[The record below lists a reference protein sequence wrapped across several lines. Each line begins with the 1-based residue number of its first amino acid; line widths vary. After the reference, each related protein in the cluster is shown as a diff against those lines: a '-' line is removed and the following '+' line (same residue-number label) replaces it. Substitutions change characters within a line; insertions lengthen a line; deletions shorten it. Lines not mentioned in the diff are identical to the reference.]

1 MKKKMLGVFT
11 IVICF
16 VTIVMSFAFAYESRE
31 EAPIDMARYDHTSF
45 ISAELSISW
54 GKAHAYGE
62 IDPIENNRTTITVR
76 LQRKED
82 GSWTT
87 IKTWT
92 GQNNNG
98 PCDAGGAVSISSG
111 YLYRTYVTGKVYSSA
126 GSVIETV
133 NKYSGT
139 KP

>member
-45 ISAELSISW
+45 ISAELSISG

-62 IDPIENNRTTITVR
+62 IDPIENNKTTNYGSTP
-76 LQRKED
+76 KERR
-82 GSWTT
+82 W
-87 IKTWT
+87 
-92 GQNNNG
+92 
-98 PCDAGGAVSISSG
+98 
-111 YLYRTYVTGKVYSSA
+111 
-126 GSVIETV
+126 
-133 NKYSGT
+133 
-139 KP
+139 